1 MNCFN
6 LKTNKIKTVLS
17 REAVSFLKKL
27 SQFSLLSVNPYFII
41 DVFSTY
47 RRGEDFTNQY
57 LEMNFCKNLGQ
68 SLSERFN
75 IEVDVFV

>member
-1 MNCFN
+1 M
-6 LKTNKIKTVLS
+6 
-17 REAVSFLKKL
+17 
-27 SQFSLLSVNPYFII
+27 LSVNPYFII

-57 LEMNFCKNLGQ
+57 LEMNFCRNLGQ